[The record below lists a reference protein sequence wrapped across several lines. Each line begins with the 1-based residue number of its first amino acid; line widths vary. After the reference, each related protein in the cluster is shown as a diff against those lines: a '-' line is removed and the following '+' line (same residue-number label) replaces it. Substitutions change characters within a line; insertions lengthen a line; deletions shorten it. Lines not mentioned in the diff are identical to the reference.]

1 MKLNLVNDKG
11 ESLIQ
16 KDKLASKEYHFFKFE
31 SEMKKVQISWKN
43 VFTLAKAIGDME
55 KLDFEPNW
63 TLVDIDNHLKGNP
76 HISS

>member
-1 MKLNLVNDKG
+1 MKLNLINEKE

-16 KDKLASKEYHFFKFE
+16 KNKIAQKEYHFFKFE
-31 SEMKKVQISWKN
+31 SEMKKIQISWKN
-43 VFTLAKAIGDME
+43 VFTLANAIGNME

-76 HISS
+76 HIT

>member
-1 MKLNLVNDKG
+1 MKLNLINERE

-16 KDKLASKEYHFFKFE
+16 QNRITSKEYHFFKFE

-43 VFTLAKAIGDME
+43 IFTLASEIGNME

-76 HISS
+76 LTLK